1 MSAWSIALSPFL
13 PWSAIYALAAAALGV
28 SAALVWRG
36 ARGAWLRASSMA
48 LLLLALCD
56 PNLVQE
62 NRRPLKDIVAVVV
75 DRSESQDIG
84 ERPQQTDKARNEL
97 EARFKAL
104 GDVDLRVVET
114 SRDESETEGTKL
126 FAALRGALSNAP
138 PERVGGAIMITD
150 GDAHDIPQSAAA
162 LGFDAPLHA
171 LITGHEGER
180 QRRIDLVEAPRYGI
194 VGKDQVIE
202 ARVLDSDD
210 HGEPVKLTVRRDGE
224 TIATIDA
231 KVGERIDVKAPI
243 DHPGPNVIELEVAPV
258 EGELA
263 ADSNRA
269 AVNIEGVRDKLRVLL
284 VSGKPHPGERMWRN
298 LLKSDANVDLVHFT
312 ILRPPEKGADGTP
325 INELSLIAFPVADLF
340 GRRIKDF
347 DLIIFDRYAQQSI
360 LPYIYLEN
368 IAKYVRDGGAL
379 LMAEGPEFSTP
390 DGLYYSPLGAIS
402 PAEPSG
408 DDVEA
413 PYRARMSD
421 QGMRHPVTRG
431 LNGLDASDGE
441 PNWGRWFRLVGAKPT
456 SGLTVMSGADD
467 KPLLVLSRVDK
478 GRVGLLLS
486 DQMWLWARGYDGG
499 GPYLDL
505 LRRLAHWL
513 MKEPDLE
520 EEALRASAKGREVTV
535 ERQSV
540 SGEPRETYLVAPDGA
555 KTKLELTPSA
565 PGLSRAHVTVNR
577 FGLYRAEDGEHVALV
592 DVGQENPLEMRDV
605 VSTSEKLRP
614 IAEATGGTARRIA
627 AGSTG
632 AIAMPRVVGLNPSPS
647 YGGGDYI
654 GIKRTGS
661 SELIGARS
669 TSLASG
675 FFGLAVLL
683 GMVTLAWVK
692 ESGGLSRSRGE
703 G

>member
-1 MSAWSIALSPFL
+1 LSAWSIAFSPFL
-13 PWSAIYALAAAALGV
+13 PATALYALAAAALAV
-28 SAALVWRG
+28 SIALVWRG
-36 ARGAWLRASSMA
+36 VRGAWLRVLSIA

-62 NRRPLKDIVAVVV
+62 NRRPLKDIVALVV

-84 ERPQQTDKARNEL
+84 ERPQQTDKARDDV
-97 EARFKAL
+97 EARLKAL
-104 GDVDLRVVET
+104 GDVDLRVVES

-126 FAALRGALSNAP
+126 FGALRGALSDAP
-138 PERVGGAIMITD
+138 PDRIGGAIMITD
-150 GDAHDIPQSAAA
+150 GDVHDIPQSAGA
-162 LGFDAPLHA
+162 LGFNAPLHA

-180 QRRIDLVEAPRYGI
+180 QRRIELVEAPRYGI
-194 VGKDQVIE
+194 VGKDQIIE
-202 ARVLDSDD
+202 ARVLDSAD
-210 HGEPVKLTVRRDGE
+210 HGEPAQLTVRRDGE

-231 KVGERIDVKAPI
+231 KVGERIDVKALI

-269 AVNIEGVRDKLRVLL
+269 VVNIEGVRDKLRVLL

-360 LPYIYLEN
+360 LPYVYLDN
-368 IAKYVRDGGAL
+368 IANYVRDGGAL

-390 DGLYYSPLGAIS
+390 DGLYYSPLGVIS

-413 PYRARMSD
+413 PYRARVSEEG
-421 QGMRHPVTRG
+421 QRHPVTRG
-431 LNGLDASDGE
+431 LSGVDATNDE
-441 PNWGRWFRLVGAKPT
+441 PSWGRWFRLVGAKPT
-456 SGLTVMSGADD
+456 SGVTVMSGADD

-478 GRVGLLLS
+478 GRVGLLLT

-540 SGEPRETYLVAPDGA
+540 SGAARDTYLVAPDGK
-555 KTKLELTPSA
+555 KTKLELTPYA
-565 PGLSRAHVTVNR
+565 PGLSRAHVTVSR

-592 DVGQENPLEMRDV
+592 NVGQENPLEMQDV
-605 VSTSEKLRP
+605 VSTTEKLRP
-614 IAEATGGTARRIA
+614 IAEATGGTVRRIA
-627 AGSTG
+627 AGTG
-632 AIAMPRVVGLNPSPS
+632 DGIAVPRVVGLNPSPS
-647 YGGGDYI
+647 YGGSDYI

-683 GMVTLAWVK
+683 GMVTLAWVN
-692 ESGGLSRSRGE
+692 ESGGLRRR
-703 G
+703 